1 MLVARRDPFHPGAHD
16 TSHPEYG
23 HSAPRA
29 PGIVRTFSALQ
40 MIGTLLAIPV
50 GIGSGYSIYRA
61 NFSVETTC
69 QRLRGNIVSMLDKS
83 VDARTRHML
92 VRRDVETFE
101 QTCGSIDPD
110 ATAAFKALL
119 ASDRAVAAR
128 PRVEP
133 KPVEAK
139 PVEAKQVQA
148 KPIEEKPKEVVRKPE
163 AQEPVAAKP
172 KPAERD
178 ASVSDAAWLAA
189 VRDAMTSSDAA
200 PAKQDAHPVPVSAP
214 AVVAAPP
221 PAREALPKA
230 ELRASLPPPAPAV
243 SAPPAAAPVL
253 PPPATIATVPASPP
267 DANHPVPPA
276 SVPAAAETERHEQT
290 RSAGWVGQIPFVGQM
305 LAK

>member
-1 MLVARRDPFHPGAHD
+1 MLVARRDPFHPGAHEA
-16 TSHPEYG
+16 SHPEYV
-23 HSAPRA
+23 HNAPRA
-29 PGIVRTFSALQ
+29 PGLVRTFSALQ

-61 NFSVETTC
+61 NFSAETTC

-101 QTCGSIDPD
+101 QACGSIDPD

-119 ASDRAVAAR
+119 ASDRAPASR
-128 PRVEP
+128 PRVEA

-139 PVEAKQVQA
+139 PVEAK
-148 KPIEEKPKEVVRKPE
+148 PIEEKPKDIVRRQE
-163 AQEPVAAKP
+163 AQEPVAAKL

-189 VRDAMTSSDAA
+189 VRDAMTSSETA
-200 PAKQDAHPVPVSAP
+200 PSGHDAHPVPVSAP
-214 AVVAAPP
+214 PVVAAPP
-221 PAREALPKA
+221 LAREALPRT
-230 ELRASLPPPAPAV
+230 ELRASLPPAAPAV
-243 SAPPAAAPVL
+243 SAPPAAAPAL

-267 DANHPVPPA
+267 DAGHPVPPA
-276 SVPAAAETERHEQT
+276 SVPVAAETEHPGQT
-290 RSAGWVGQIPFVGQM
+290 RSGGWVGHIPFVGQM